1 MLATARIEAL
11 ELWVASEIVGPI
23 IDKAISVV
31 RRRIVKLRKI
41 WKEAAGR
48 VPPFFREHRNPES
61 EYHNKTFRKEYHKA
75 KRQLI
80 RAHNEY
86 NDKLEIYLDYREW
99 QNIRWKIPAG
109 SRYRALPEAAR
120 HTRPAP

>member
-1 MLATARIEAL
+1 LATARIEAL

-48 VPPFFREHRNPES
+48 VPPFFRISYRNPES
-61 EYHNKTFRKEYHKA
+61 EYHNKDFRKAYHKMN
-75 KRQLI
+75 RQLI

-86 NDKLEIYLDYREW
+86 YDQLEIYTDYREW
-99 QNIRWKIPAG
+99 QNKRWNLAPG
-109 SRYRALPEAAR
+109 SRYSALPEAAR
-120 HTRPAP
+120 R